1 MTERLVGLNQQV
13 LETIDKDP
21 DAELDYGFD
30 WTDWLQTDET
40 IQTSTWTVP
49 DGLTYVSKQETGT
62 ETKVWIKGGTPRKKY
77 ILTNKIETNQGR
89 IDNRSLKIA
98 VIER

>member
-13 LETIDKDP
+13 LKTIDKDP

-30 WTDWLQTDET
+30 WTNWLQTTET
-40 IQTSTWTVP
+40 LSSSDWTVP
-49 DGLTYVSKQETGT
+49 DGLTFVKKEKTTT
-62 ETKVWIKGGTPRKKY
+62 ETKVWVKGGTPRKKY
-77 ILTNKIETNQGR
+77 ILTNKIETNEGR
-89 IDNRSLKIA
+89 VDNRSLKIS